1 MTLTGYLFDLDQNTV
16 CRDIQKIDGLIRQYP
31 FLKNYQMTKR
41 LNRPEEEVEQY
52 FPGFMAFRLYRARNT
67 KTKGQDEKKD
77 ILLWQE
83 EKKHTAKNLYAINEL
98 GLNLQIKT

>member
-1 MTLTGYLFDLDQNTV
+1 
-16 CRDIQKIDGLIRQYP
+16 
-31 FLKNYQMTKR
+31 MTKR

-83 EKKHTAKNLYAINEL
+83 EKTYSKEST
-98 GLNLQIKT
+98 Q

>member
-1 MTLTGYLFDLDQNTV
+1 
-16 CRDIQKIDGLIRQYP
+16 
-31 FLKNYQMTKR
+31 MTKK
-41 LNRPEEEVEQY
+41 LNRPEEVEQY

-83 EKKHTAKNLYAINEL
+83 EKTYSRIYTSKRTRSY
-98 GLNLQIKT
+98 NLQIKTKAVDR

>member
-1 MTLTGYLFDLDQNTV
+1 LTRYLFDLNQSNV
-16 CRDIQKIDGLIRQYP
+16 CIDIQKIDGLIRQYP

-41 LNRPEEEVEQY
+41 LNRPEEEVEEY
-52 FPGFMAFRLYRARNT
+52 FPGFMALRLYRARNT

-83 EKKHTAKNLYAINEL
+83 EKTYNKESIHN
-98 GLNLQIKT
+98 

>member
-1 MTLTGYLFDLDQNTV
+1 
-16 CRDIQKIDGLIRQYP
+16 
-31 FLKNYQMTKR
+31 MTKR
-41 LNRPEEEVEQY
+41 LNRPEEVEQY

-83 EKKHTAKNLYAINEL
+83 EKTYSKESLHRKRTRSY
-98 GLNLQIKT
+98 NLQNKAQAGM